1 MTCDEA
7 SFETSCQ
14 FGLQFIV
21 RSSFCSSSPTGP
33 SSRSFSLRYFS
44 IRSECSSFG
53 LFQLPRHPNL
63 SARYPLSAGVSGHG
77 ADSMPAPGEVGPSQ
91 PTSTQWLGSEKLL
104 EARVIPNGFNSCRNQ
119 ASVSASAHF
128 TQTSPIV
135 FRQITRPTRPKRPI
149 RPVPFSLI
157 PIRSGGSVA
166 VKARSSKAVID
177 WIGVEQADP
186 RR

>member
-77 ADSMPAPGEVGPSQ
+77 ADSIPAPGEVGPSQ

-135 FRQITRPTRPKRPI
+135 FRQITRPKRPI
-149 RPVPFSLI
+149 RP
-157 PIRSGGSVA
+157 
-166 VKARSSKAVID
+166 SKSCNVHCMKQLWEPAAPEQID
-177 WIGVEQADP
+177 QSAGVEQSE
-186 RR
+186 